1 MRRRAAEGPVA
12 ARSSTPKEEGPP
24 SDEQMPSEPKPQS
37 EQHEAPGGYRHE
49 GAKQV
54 RERWP
59 FGSAE
64 KPDALPDEK
73 RPDDPEPP
81 EERDRAHFPHLTIR
95 ISVPC
100 QAYGGSRRG
109 LLTLGDRANPPPA
122 RFRISASEAEDRG
135 AFGNGKAPRPRT
147 RLESGWH
154 RSSRFRSSS
163 RGSSSTGDRLVIQ
176 TSSWSS
182 RRRRRRRTRST

>member
-81 EERDRAHFPHLTIR
+81 EERDRAHSLTSIR
-95 ISVPC
+95 IRVP
-100 QAYGGSRRG
+100 AKRMAA
-109 LLTLGDRANPPPA
+109 RAA
-122 RFRISASEAEDRG
+122 G
-135 AFGNGKAPRPRT
+135 YPRW
-147 RLESGWH
+147 G
-154 RSSRFRSSS
+154 
-163 RGSSSTGDRLVIQ
+163 
-176 TSSWSS
+176 
-182 RRRRRRRTRST
+182 